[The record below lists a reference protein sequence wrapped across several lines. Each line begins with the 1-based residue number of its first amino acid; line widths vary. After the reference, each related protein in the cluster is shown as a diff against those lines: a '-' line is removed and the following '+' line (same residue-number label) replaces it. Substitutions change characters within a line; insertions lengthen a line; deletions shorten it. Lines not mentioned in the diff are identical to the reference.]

1 MTLPGLSWI
10 PAFPNDFTKHPQIIK
25 VSLGDSLL
33 EGSSQS
39 PARMQ
44 SFKKRV
50 PSFGVFPLL
59 ANLNQLN

>member
-1 MTLPGLSWI
+1 MNLPGLSWI
-10 PAFPNDFTKHPQIIK
+10 PTFPNDFTKHPQIIK

-44 SFKKRV
+44 
-50 PSFGVFPLL
+50 
-59 ANLNQLN
+59 